1 MRKRIGLYGLSDE
14 VVQLVPLLVAN
25 PEVEIGGVCD
35 PQPGAARERLARLE
49 PALAAS
55 LSARLGDDPAQLAAD
70 AGLYAVIDA
79 GGGAGF
85 ASLHPE
91 VGLRGVQ
98 VVAPLTARLLWGYGA
113 PAGTRKTELLQ
124 TLHEVVESY
133 NLTIDADE
141 LFGRMLEIARGVT
154 GAEGGSLMLLD
165 ASGRELFVRVAVG
178 VEPELWPKIR
188 VPLGEG
194 IAGRVAADARPLHL
208 RGKADRQRF
217 RIVHERLDV
226 ESALSVP
233 LVHEGRVLGVL
244 NLHHGSRPDA
254 FSHEDLAF
262 VEQLARLDAQII
274 ARAQEHESLRSQASR
289 FAAVSEVRRCFAER
303 GSFAERLERVAAGVA
318 ERVGGGIATLYLW
331 DPDARDLRLAAS
343 SLPGGGFGAE
353 YRLAPGQGVDG
364 GVARSREA
372 AFLRGEGGALAYAAL
387 PLLAGDALVGVLS
400 IQAGPEAPRGRAA
413 QEILLE
419 MAAAIA
425 EGIASAEREAAMETR
440 ATKLSAINET
450 GIRMIQAVDPAEVL
464 RLGTSGAALVLE
476 ADHAVLRLQDEQT
489 GRYAIRSYFGSAEGR
504 EQEKLF
510 RLDKRISVEAIKR
523 RAPLLVRDLASD
535 ERLAGSDADVRSL
548 CAAPLLREG
557 RVIGTLALYDKV
569 PADRFTTGHF
579 SEGDLQLFAKFASY
593 LERAVASALLH
604 AEARQFRNFD
614 SRTGLP
620 NARYLA
626 KRIDEE
632 VARADGRDSALAIAI
647 CRLENL
653 AEFEGS
659 PDPGQAKRV
668 VEHTV
673 QALRDHLRD
682 FDVMG
687 RTGEDELTVL
697 LPEPGLSPGERVF
710 ALARAVAEEV
720 TRDEALNQ
728 SRRVALA
735 FGYAVYPSEGADRE
749 ALLARAREP
758 RIRMV

>member
-1 MRKRIGLYGLSDE
+1 MRKRIGIYGLSDE
-14 VVQLVPLLVAN
+14 VVQLVPLLVTN
-25 PEVEIGGVCD
+25 PDVEIGGVCD
-35 PQPGAARERLARLE
+35 PQPETARKRLARLE
-49 PALAAS
+49 PALAS
-55 LSARLGDDPAQLAAD
+55 GIEARLVDDPAALAAD

-79 GGGAGF
+79 GGEPGF
-85 ASLHPE
+85 AALHPE
-91 VGLRGVQ
+91 VAGRGVQ
-98 VVAPLTARLLWGYGA
+98 VVTPLTARLLWGYGT
-113 PAGTRKTELLQ
+113 PAGARKAELLQ

-154 GAEGGSLMLLD
+154 GAEGGSLMLLEPD
-165 ASGRELFVRVAVG
+165 GRELRVRVAVG

-188 VPLGEG
+188 VRLGEG

-217 RIVHERLDV
+217 RIAHERLDV
-226 ESALSVP
+226 ESALCVP

-254 FSHEDLAF
+254 FSDEDLAF

-274 ARAQEHESLRSQASR
+274 ARAQEHEALRSQASR
-289 FAAVSEVRRCFAER
+289 FAAVREVRRIFSER
-303 GSFAERLERVAAGVA
+303 SSFAERLERIAAYVA
-318 ERVGGGIATLYLW
+318 ERAGGIATLYLW
-331 DPDARDLRLAAS
+331 DPDAGDLRLAAS
-343 SLPGGGFGAE
+343 SLSGGGFGAE
-353 YRLAPGQGVDG
+353 YRLASGQGIDG
-364 GVARSREA
+364 GVALSREP
-372 AFLRGEGGALAYAAL
+372 AFLHGEGGAMAYAAL
-387 PLLAGDALVGVLS
+387 PLLAGEALVGVLS
-400 IQAGPEAPRGRAA
+400 IQAGPQAPRGRAA

-419 MAAAIA
+419 MAAAAA

-440 ATKLSAINET
+440 ATRLSAINET
-450 GIRMIQAVDPAEVL
+450 GIRMIQAADPAEVL

-476 ADHAVLRLQDEQT
+476 ADHAILRLQDEQT

-510 RLDKRISVEAIKR
+510 RLDKRVSVETIKR

-579 SEGDLQLFAKFASY
+579 SEGDLQLFAKFTSY
-593 LERAVASALLH
+593 LERAVAGALAW

-614 SRTGLP
+614 SQTGLP

-632 VARADGRDSALAIAI
+632 VARADGRDSALALTV

-653 AEFEGS
+653 AEIEGS
-659 PDPGQAKRV
+659 AGPGQGKRV
-668 VEHTV
+668 FERTI

-687 RTGEDELTVL
+687 RTGDDELTVL

-728 SRRVALA
+728 PRRVALA
-735 FGYAVYPSEGADRE
+735 FGYAIYPSEGADRE